1 MALMDDMISEPSN
14 VVGVSSTGE
23 QCITQTFKISE
34 EEEVLPLPALYVSTV
49 ILPTKKQIQFIFP
62 QSKCEVCI
70 CLPIQQQSVSVIG
83 KKKRRNLYSSLS
95 KQSEKRPLET
105 L

>member
-23 QCITQTFKISE
+23 QCITQTFKIREEEE

-62 QSKCEVCI
+62 QNKCEVCI
-70 CLPIQQQSVSVIG
+70 CLPTQQQSVSLIG
-83 KKKRRNLYSSLS
+83 KKEGTFTAHSLNRVKKAS
-95 KQSEKRPLET
+95 
-105 L
+105 